1 MQAEIIAVGT
11 EILLGQIT
19 DTNSPLVARLLATLD
34 IDTYYQTV
42 VGDNHERL
50 LSALDIASKRADLII
65 TIGGLGPTPDD
76 LTKQTVAE
84 FVNQALVED
93 QPALAKIVDYHEQT
107 HRPMSD
113 NNRLQALY
121 MADGE
126 PLLNENGFA
135 VGCFYANPTGPDVLL
150 LPGPPWELEPMLVKH
165 ALPVLAEHYQQS
177 GMLLSRVLLFY
188 GIGESRLVTQL
199 ARLIDDQTNPTVAPY
214 AKAHEVTLRI
224 TAHAQTKDAAIK
236 LIDEMEVEIMAEV
249 GEYFYGYGDD
259 FSLEACVGELL
270 INSNLHITA
279 AESMTAGLFQSTLG
293 KVPGIS
299 QVFDGGL
306 VTYSPATKIALLDI
320 KPALIEQHG
329 VVSEATAIAMAQGAK
344 KQLAADIAVSFTGVA
359 SGELEGQPAGTVWIG
374 LAFQDEP
381 VEAVVYHFGTE
392 RQKNRERA
400 VMAGLDMVR
409 RKILGLPLVAHK

>member
-50 LSALDIASKRADLII
+50 LSALTIASKRADLII

-76 LTKQTVAE
+76 LTKQTVSE
-84 FVNQALVED
+84 FVKQTLIED
-93 QPALAKIVDYHEQT
+93 QPALDKILDYHQRT
-107 HRPMSD
+107 QRPMSV

-121 MADGE
+121 MADGQ

-135 VGCFYANPTGPDVLL
+135 VGCFYQNPNGPDVLL

-165 ALPVLAEHYQQS
+165 ALPVLAENYQQS
-177 GMLLSRVLLFY
+177 GVLFSRVLRFY

-199 ARLIDDQTNPTVAPY
+199 ANLIENQTNPTVAPY

-224 TAHAQTKDAAIK
+224 TAQAKTTDAAIK
-236 LIDEMEVEIMAEV
+236 LIDEMEADIMAEV
-249 GEYFYGYGDD
+249 GDYFYGYGDD
-259 FSLEACVGELL
+259 FSLEECVGDLL

-279 AESMTAGLFQSTLG
+279 AESMTSGLFQSTLG
-293 KVPGIS
+293 KVAGIS

-306 VTYSPATKIALLDI
+306 VTYSPATKIALLDVD
-320 KPALIEQHG
+320 PEVIEEHG
-329 VVSEATAIAMAQGAK
+329 VVSEATACAMAVGAQK
-344 KQLAADIAVSFTGVA
+344 KLGADIAISFTGVA
-359 SGELEGQPAGTVWIG
+359 SGELEGHEAGTVWVGI
-374 LAFQDEP
+374 AFEDDP
-381 VEAVVYHFGTE
+381 VQAFLYHFGTE

-400 VMAGLDMVR
+400 VMAGLDLIR
-409 RKILGLPLVAHK
+409 RTILGLPIVEYK

>member
-42 VGDNHERL
+42 VGDNRTRL
-50 LSALDIASKRADLII
+50 LSALDIAQKRAELII

-84 FVNQALVED
+84 FVNQKLIED
-93 QPALAKIVDYHEQT
+93 QVALDKILDYHARTQ
-107 HRPMSD
+107 RPMSE

-121 MADGE
+121 MADGV
-126 PLLNENGFA
+126 PLKNEAGFA
-135 VGCFYANPTGPDVLL
+135 VGCFYQNPNGPDILL

-165 ALPVLAEHYQQS
+165 ALPLLAEKYQQS
-177 GMLLSRVLLFY
+177 GVLFSRVLRFY

-199 ARLIDDQTNPTVAPY
+199 ANLIEQQTNPTIAPY

-224 TAHAQTKDAAIK
+224 TAQAATKDEAIK
-236 LIDEMEVEIMAEV
+236 LIDKMEADIMLEV
-249 GEYFYGYGDD
+249 GDYFYGYGDD
-259 FSLEACVGELL
+259 FSLEECVGQLL
-270 INSNLHITA
+270 IDSNLHITA

-293 KVPGIS
+293 KVAGIS
-299 QVFDGGL
+299 QVFDGGF
-306 VTYSPATKIALLDI
+306 VTYSPATKVALLDVNAEI
-320 KPALIEQHG
+320 IGQHG
-329 VVSEATAIAMAQGAK
+329 VVSEATACAMAQGAK
-344 KQLAADIAVSFTGVA
+344 DKLGTDIAISFTGVA
-359 SGELEGQPAGTVWIG
+359 SGELESQLAGTVWIG
-374 LAFQDEP
+374 IAFEDEP
-381 VEAVVYHFGTE
+381 VEAVLYHFGTE

-400 VMAGLDMVR
+400 VMAGLDLVR
-409 RKILGLPLVAHK
+409 RKILGLPLVKYK